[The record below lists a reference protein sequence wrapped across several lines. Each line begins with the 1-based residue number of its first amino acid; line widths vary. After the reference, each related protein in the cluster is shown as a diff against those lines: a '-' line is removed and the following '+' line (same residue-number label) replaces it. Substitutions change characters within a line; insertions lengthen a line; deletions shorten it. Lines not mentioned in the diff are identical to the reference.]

1 MAEYIAIINGFR
13 KIAVISGVGVR
24 QYYQKRGYNLDDTY
38 MKKNLNIFN
47 L

>member
-1 MAEYIAIINGFR
+1 MAEYLSYLNR
-13 KIAVISGVGVR
+13 YKKIAVISGVGVR
-24 QYYQKRGYNLDDTY
+24 QYYQNRGYNLDKTY